1 MWTFIKWT
9 HLLRTCNVDI
19 YKVDTF
25 SEDISVH
32 TMPELA
38 LKAEKSSKSFDH

>member
-25 SEDISVH
+25 SEDISVD
-32 TMPELA
+32 TYKVDIFSEDI
-38 LKAEKSSKSFDH
+38 SVDTIY

>member
-9 HLLRTCNVDI
+9 HLVRTPNVDIYKVDAFSEDISVDI

-25 SEDISVH
+25 SED
-32 TMPELA
+32 T
-38 LKAEKSSKSFDH
+38 